1 MARNEFTKKSI
12 GTLTLGE
19 KLQKIR
25 GEKRIS
31 IADVSKNTQIQAKY
45 LEYLENGNYDDL
57 PADVYVKGFLKS
69 YANYLGVEE
78 RPLLKLYE
86 REKNIIKN
94 LNHKEIKEDAMTPLK
109 FSSWMITPKLIF
121 ICLIILLISAGFFY
135 LYNEANIFISTP
147 RLIILEPKDG
157 AETDDASIKLSGLTE
172 KDAGLWINGQAT
184 IVGSDGK
191 FEENLNLHEGT
202 NTVNVK
208 ASNRFGKE
216 TSKTISIKSNYK
228 VAENPDENQN
238 SQDTNNI
245 SEENKIKMEIYVN
258 PNPIWLSVEA
268 DGNLVYSGILSPNST
283 QTFEAKKDFKV
294 SSGKGNNTFVKINGK
309 DKEVLNDSD
318 GVVKDIIF
326 NAE

>member
-25 GEKRIS
+25 SEKRIS
-31 IADVSKNTQIQAKY
+31 ITDISKNTQIQAKY

-69 YANYLGVEE
+69 YAGYLGVEE

-94 LNHKEIKEDAMTPLK
+94 LNHKKIKEEIIKPLK

-121 ICLIILLISAGFFY
+121 VCLIVLLLSAGLFY

-147 RLIILEPKDG
+147 RLIILEPKDS
-157 AETDDASIKLSGLTE
+157 AETEASSIKLAGLTE

-191 FEENLNLHEGT
+191 FEESLNLHDGI
-202 NTVNVK
+202 NTINVK

-228 VAENPDENQN
+228 SAENQEENNNQEIE
-238 SQDTNNI
+238 NI
-245 SEENKIKMEIYVN
+245 SEENKIKLEIYVN
-258 PNPIWLSVEA
+258 PNPLWLSVEA
-268 DGNLVYSGILSPNST
+268 DGNLVYSGILSPNSP
-283 QTFEAKKDFKV
+283 QNFEAKKEMKI
-294 SSGKGNNTFVKINGK
+294 SSGKGNNTYIKINGK
-309 DKEVLNDSD
+309 DKGVLSESD

>member
-25 GEKRIS
+25 SEKRVS
-31 IADVSKNTQIQAKY
+31 ITDISKNTQIQAKY
-45 LEYLENGNYDDL
+45 LEYLESGNYNDL

-69 YANYLGVEE
+69 YANYLGVDD
-78 RPLLKLYE
+78 RLLLRLYE

-94 LNHKEIKEDAMTPLK
+94 LNHKEVKEDMMAPLK

-121 ICLIILLISAGFFY
+121 ICLIVLLLSAGLFY

-157 AETDDASIKLSGLTE
+157 AETESSSVKLAGLTE

-191 FEENLNLHEGT
+191 FEENLNLHDGT
-202 NTVNVK
+202 NTVNIK

-228 VAENPDENQN
+228 PEEAGSDKSVQEA
-238 SQDTNNI
+238 NNI
-245 SEENKIKMEIYVN
+245 SEENKIKLEIYVN

-268 DGNLVYSGILSPNST
+268 DGNLVYSGILSPQSV
-283 QTFEAKKDFKV
+283 QTFEAKKEFKV

-309 DKEVLNDSD
+309 DKGALSESD

-326 NAE
+326 KVE